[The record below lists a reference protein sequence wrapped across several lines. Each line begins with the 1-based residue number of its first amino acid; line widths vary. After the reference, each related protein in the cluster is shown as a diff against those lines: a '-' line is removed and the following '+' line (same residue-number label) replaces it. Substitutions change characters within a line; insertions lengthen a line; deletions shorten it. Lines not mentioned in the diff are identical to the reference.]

1 MKKTLLFLLFALTA
15 MSATRVTPIN
25 SAEAIFAPFWDC
37 NLGEPDKWTV
47 THGRLELSFPAV
59 YFSWEKKTVASDD
72 ADIEMTRTESFSCAG
87 YDHLIFFGR
96 VPMDDTLRIT
106 LETDKG
112 TLVKEWHTT
121 SGVSDEYIM
130 PLEGATSIQQITFQ
144 VFELP
149 ESKSH
154 SGLLLWYGLQNAAKL
169 EEFMKERQAFA
180 SQPLDVFLAS
190 EGTEATFKGKVGI
203 LGSNEMIEKAQE
215 LYQRYVEKT
224 GNTVTIDGLD
234 DYKPELSIAECTNH
248 ANQQMFG
255 RPRDRVRNL
264 KSIPDLVKKGLI
276 TKNQQ
281 MLEAAARTAIVY
293 GLIPNWD
300 CTCITAF
307 RDSSWDQRVFAH
319 AAIAEQVAIALDYTS
334 ELMSPAGR
342 QLLYRRLGE
351 YALGWINYNVW
362 RYSYLFGNNQLSVF
376 SRGRIAA
383 YLVLEKAEGWNT
395 SRIPPYTDLAFREML
410 DSVALLVHPDGSFLE
425 GPPYFNYTLTS
436 VQPILEMYSVARR
449 KTLAEIT
456 PECLKNL
463 ANFADVF
470 ASTDRRGS
478 MIPVSSGQG
487 NGRGTLSTLAQFFAI
502 VAPESQWVKLYHD
515 AVGPET
521 WVNDIFFLNRMSLV
535 REDNPPIR
543 SLAEL
548 PVMGMMASTRF
559 VDGKAAKLLICGT
572 KKEAKCHRHNDRG
585 SFVLEYGGDTF
596 AADPGGQSYADED
609 GHLVKRSDY
618 HNMLVPAN
626 MPDNEPLAVS
636 SADIRPVGT
645 GDETSFHAEINPQPS
660 SELFFKSWRRI
671 FDSPD
676 PRSYS
681 ITDNYELKENHSA
694 ASFLWIT
701 ELPFKQIADNQIRV
715 DGKNAHAV
723 ITFPKELSF
732 SCDVLIV
739 RKKEKFNRLRFTC
752 NAVSGTFTIHVAFQD
767 E

>member
-1 MKKTLLFLLFALTA
+1 

-25 SAEAIFAPFWDC
+25 SAEAIFAPFWDY
-37 NLGEPDKWTV
+37 NLGEHKKWTV
-47 THGRLELSFPAV
+47 THGHLDLSFPAV
-59 YFSWEKKTVASDD
+59 YFSWEKKTAPTED
-72 ADIEMTRTESFSCAG
+72 ADVEMTRTENFSCAG
-87 YDHLIFFGR
+87 YDHLLFFGR
-96 VPMDDTLRIT
+96 VPKDDTLRIT

-169 EEFMKERQAFA
+169 QEFLKERQAFA
-180 SQPLDVFLAS
+180 SQPLDVFLAP
-190 EGTEATFKGKVGI
+190 EGTPAEFKGKVGL
-203 LGSNEMIEKAQE
+203 LGSNEMIDKAQE
-215 LYQRYVEKT
+215 LYQQYVERT
-224 GNTVTIDGLD
+224 GNTITIDGLD

-248 ANQQMFG
+248 ANQLMFG
-255 RPRDRVRNL
+255 RPRDRVRNF

-300 CTCITAF
+300 CTCITEF
-307 RDSSWDQRVFAH
+307 HDSSWDQRVFAH

-351 YALGWINYNVW
+351 YGLGWINFNVW

-376 SRGRIAA
+376 TRGRIAA
-383 YLVLEKAEGWNT
+383 YLVLEKAEGWNN
-395 SRIPPYTDLAFREML
+395 SRIPPYTDLAFKEML
-410 DSVALLVHPDGSFLE
+410 DSIAILVHPDGSFLE
-425 GPPYFNYTLTS
+425 GPPYFNYTLSS
-436 VQPILEMYSVARR
+436 VQPILEMYSVAR
-449 KTLAEIT
+449 KKELADIT

-470 ASTDRRGS
+470 ASTDRRGC

-502 VAPESQWVKLYHD
+502 LAPESQWVKLYHD
-515 AVGPET
+515 SVGPDT
-521 WVNDIFFLNRMSLV
+521 WVNDIFFLNRLSLV
-535 REDNPPIR
+535 REDNPPVR
-543 SLAEL
+543 PLAEL

-559 VDGKAAKLLICGT
+559 VDGKATKLLICGT
-572 KKEAKCHRHNDRG
+572 KKEARCHRHNDRG

-596 AADPGGQSYADED
+596 AADPGGQNYADED

-618 HNMLVPAN
+618 HNMLVPSN

-645 GDETSFHAEINPQPS
+645 GDETAFHAEINPQPS
-660 SELFFKSWRRI
+660 SELFFKSWRRT
-671 FDSPD
+671 FDSPN

-681 ITDNYELKENHSA
+681 ITDNYELKENYSA

-701 ELPFKQIADNQIRV
+701 ELPFKKIADNKIQV
-715 DGKNAHAV
+715 DGKNACAI
-723 ITFPKELSF
+723 ITFPKELVF
-732 SCDVLIV
+732 SSDVLIV
-739 RKKEKFNRLRFTC
+739 RKKEKYNRLRFTC
-752 NAVSGTFTIHVAFQD
+752 DKTADEVTINIDFKD
-767 E
+767 K